1 LALPPLEYAE
11 TGSWS
16 KPFSRIVSMASVQG
30 ELVGIVVTGFRRRE
44 AMVALWKGSD
54 FREAERV
61 RESGEERD
69 GVSSAA
75 L

>member
-1 LALPPLEYAE
+1 
-11 TGSWS
+11 
-16 KPFSRIVSMASVQG
+16 MASVQG